1 MINYSKN
8 CYNSQQILS
17 SKLQEIIAAIT
28 RKNGSRPKPT
38 SRGYSMCCPAHDDRN
53 PSFSIS
59 EASDGTILMKCFSQG
74 CTINEMCAAIGIK
87 TRELF
92 PHKKF
97 GGRRGY

>member
-8 CYNSQQILS
+8 CYNSQQIPS

-38 SRGYSMCCPAHDDRN
+38 SRGYSMRCPAHNDKN

-59 EASDGTILMKCFSQG
+59 ETSDGTILMKCFSAG
-74 CTINEMCAAIGIK
+74 CTIKEMCSALGMQVK
-87 TRELF
+87 DLF
-92 PHKKF
+92 SKNK
-97 GGRRGY
+97 GRTHRG